1 MPRMGNGETPKRC
14 HRFAKTRSYQI
25 PLGHLGRLGHLG
37 HLWERGRGAL
47 ANWRFK
53 DAIEY
58 ANKTAVHNTVDA
70 DLVKVVNF
78 LAQCVCMDPVCV
90 DQAINVLFAFCTG
103 NDHRIVNGS
112 LRFKDDFPTVFITGS
127 GGGKSP
133 MIIQMFLEG
142 IIKQVKEIIDC
153 IPGGLSSFVTAGAS
167 YPGWLTAVHW
177 HHFCTRRWAQSCA
190 RLLSPKESKFT
201 PLEAKN
207 HTTAW
212 APKHNS

>member
-1 MPRMGNGETPKRC
+1 
-14 HRFAKTRSYQI
+14 
-25 PLGHLGRLGHLG
+25 
-37 HLWERGRGAL
+37 
-47 ANWRFK
+47 
-53 DAIEY
+53 
-58 ANKTAVHNTVDA
+58 
-70 DLVKVVNF
+70 
-78 LAQCVCMDPVCV
+78 MDPVCV

-177 HHFCTRRWAQSCA
+177 HHFCIRRWAQSCA

-201 PLEAKN
+201 PLEARTIRPLGPQN
-207 HTTAW
+207 IILE
-212 APKHNS
+212 PKANDDLRPNILSHRLGPKVMEIRAVCANDQVHD